1 MRSESRPKKKT
12 PTVITTKYTTA
23 CPHCGGQIA
32 PGQSSKVYAN
42 KWYHLG
48 CWDVKWGSVLNDR
61 KLIKNLNRVM
71 VSAVDKVEGLLKSLT
86 KDITDAKITGK
97 TFKEIQLLQQE
108 LDKVIE
114 LSNPKKKANR

>member
-1 MRSESRPKKKT
+1 MNRYKPKKKS

-48 CWDVKWGSVLNDR
+48 CWDVKWGSVLKDR
-61 KLIKNLNRVM
+61 KLLKNLNKVI

-86 KDITDAKITGK
+86 KDITDAKISGK

-114 LSNPKKKANR
+114 LSNHNKKANK

>member
-1 MRSESRPKKKT
+1 MNEYKPKKKS

-48 CWDVKWGSVLNDR
+48 CWDVKWGSVLKDR
-61 KLIKNLNRVM
+61 KLLKNLNKVI

-86 KDITDAKITGK
+86 KDITDAKISGK

-114 LSNPKKKANR
+114 LSNHNKKANK

>member
-1 MRSESRPKKKT
+1 MNRYKPKKKS
-12 PTVITTKYTTA
+12 PTVITTRYTTA

-48 CWDVKWGSVLNDR
+48 CWDVKWSKV
-61 KLIKNLNRVM
+61 IKDKESKKKFDNAVK
-71 VSAVDKVEGLLKSLT
+71 SAVGKAEGLLKSLT
-86 KDITDAKITGK
+86 KAITNAKINGK

-108 LDKVIE
+108 LDNVIE
-114 LSNPKKKANR
+114 FSNHNKKANK

>member
-1 MRSESRPKKKT
+1 MNESKPKKKS
-12 PTVITTKYTTA
+12 PTVITTRYNTA
-23 CPHCGGQIA
+23 CPHCGGRIS

-48 CWDVKWGSVLNDR
+48 CWETKWAKVLKDRESIEKLKKSLTGAVK
-61 KLIKNLNRVM
+61 I
-71 VSAVDKVEGLLKSLT
+71 AEGLLKSLT
-86 KDITDAKITGK
+86 EAILDAKITGK

-114 LSNPKKKANR
+114 FSNHK